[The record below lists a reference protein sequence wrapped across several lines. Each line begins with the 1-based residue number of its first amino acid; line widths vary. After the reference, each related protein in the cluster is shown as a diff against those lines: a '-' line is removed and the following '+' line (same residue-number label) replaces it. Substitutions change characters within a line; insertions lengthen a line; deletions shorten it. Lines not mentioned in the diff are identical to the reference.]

1 MTKTP
6 ITVHIHGA
14 IAVTSYP
21 ASLRLGGSWSLKFL
35 GGSVI
40 SYPLNR
46 LLSRSS
52 TRLIGTSRSISRI
65 LFPVSV

>member
-14 IAVTSYP
+14 IAVTP
-21 ASLRLGGSWSLKFL
+21 LPGGSWSLKFR

-40 SYPLNR
+40 SYP
-46 LLSRSS
+46 
-52 TRLIGTSRSISRI
+52 
-65 LFPVSV
+65 